1 MMIKNTHEEFEI
13 RIIPSSI
20 SPLFN
25 NDIEFQILSPLS
37 CLREYETHWLLEFDL
52 PLVNKKDIKITFDE
66 NSINIEAKLK
76 EKYSEEKF
84 GKKIEYEY
92 FKKTITLPN
101 KINNKKITAKFQKG
115 RLQIIIPKKVFT
127 HKIKI
132 K

>member
-1 MMIKNTHEEFEI
+1 MIKNNHEEFEI

-20 SPLFN
+20 SPLFYD
-25 NDIEFQILSPLS
+25 DIEFQILSPLS

-52 PLVNKKDIKITFDE
+52 PLVNKKDIKVTFDE

-84 GKKIEYEY
+84 GKIIEYEY
-92 FKKTITLPN
+92 FKKTITLPS
-101 KINNKKITAKFQKG
+101 KINNKKISAKFENG
-115 RLQIIIPKKVFT
+115 RLKIIIPKKVFV
-127 HKIKI
+127 HKIEI